1 MKNISWFREIVLSLA
16 LSLLII
22 SVSCR
27 PLAQEVYPVFE
38 IVALGVSP
46 QPAAIGEEVTITAQ
60 VANVGKIQGTY
71 TAILLVDGTEVDKKD
86 VEIPPKGIEPVTFK
100 IVEDG
105 AETYIVKVGNMSTTL
120 RVLEVRP
127 VFVTTSMNVSP
138 WRQPRIGEEVAITV
152 QIANVSNTEGT
163 YTARLFIDE
172 VEVDKKDVVIPAWG
186 IEPVTF
192 KMVWRGA
199 ARGIVR
205 VGDISLNL

>member
-60 VANVGKIQGTY
+60 VANVGKTQGTY